1 MSIVKTLTG
10 EASFVV
16 EEHYQDEKK
25 AEEGKTPISREIKN
39 VEIKIE
45 NTKWKKID
53 E

>member
-10 EASFVV
+10 EASFVL

-25 AEEGKTPISREIKN
+25 AEEGKTPISQEVKKI
-39 VEIKIE
+39 EIKIE
-45 NTKWKKID
+45 NTKWKKLN